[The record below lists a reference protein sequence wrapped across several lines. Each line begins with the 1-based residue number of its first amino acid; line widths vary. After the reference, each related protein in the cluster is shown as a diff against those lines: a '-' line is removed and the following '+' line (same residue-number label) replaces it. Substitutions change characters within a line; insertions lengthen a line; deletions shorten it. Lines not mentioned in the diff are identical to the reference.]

1 MSRLLIGS
9 SNVYRHYRAV
19 AYSKYTE
26 YSMVR
31 CVEIESFVSQMENLE
46 PTETEVVISVIEN
59 FISKAADTKPAEE
72 RNVAI
77 FECIKS

>member
-1 MSRLLIGS
+1 MLRLLVGS

-19 AYSKYTE
+19 AFNKYTE

-31 CVEIESFVSQMENLE
+31 CVDIESFVSQMENLE

-59 FISKAADTKPAEE
+59 FISKAAD
-72 RNVAI
+72 N
-77 FECIKS
+77 